1 MTTTKTQG
9 APLRLS
15 LTLTLSLM
23 VLLGSCK
30 AGDKDL
36 ESQQRQQQ
44 QKRAWQTGLD
54 SVLTLGGEVPI
65 GKLVELSP
73 QENTQDVYANGEK
86 VIEHKQA
93 GSTDVLKPGY
103 YRKVQRTVR
112 LSGNEALAE
121 YTANLTPDI
130 VWPGNLIYANSVRG
144 TTLQDISELNDYRT
158 PGRVTMAVVNGASN
172 LSRQISDYRFSEV
185 TKKLN
190 ELIASSEGK
199 FPANLSYNVHAVR
212 TLGEA
217 AYYLRI
223 PENELRGDKR
233 YKAFQDVKWDTN
245 TFKAVISFSQDFF
258 TLVYD
263 DPNGGASGLFDTR
276 LTPKELGKYTGR
288 GKPLAYISS
297 VTYGRRFIAIIEE
310 TKRVYRDRKDME
322 SSVRTALPNNDE
334 IKETS
339 QNKNTE
345 DKKSRRDISD
355 LKDLT
360 HLKIHIHLVGGKDI
374 FSSSISSIPTMK
386 ELQRFLIETASNSQ
400 TKGYGYPVSCR
411 IKYLHGLRTV
421 YIPHGINSVY
431 SFPDYEPEQDDNK
444 ITISGLRLEGRALS
458 EKPTKGNYNSIAF
471 SICNVQQIRLG
482 YSLDG
487 IHESEKTLLQN
498 FGGSFLDGINK
509 EFPNQELPSF
519 GISPKGYIRISYHA
533 VYAVQRFN
541 KQFLFPPSTKPA
553 AVHFFR
559 NVYFRFDPTTHK
571 WYIDTTNGTDRDIPF
586 RAIGNH
592 SDEQYCPVELRLH
605 YRISTGLRGTLPH
618 SEE

>member
-1 MTTTKTQG
+1 M
-9 APLRLS
+9 A
-15 LTLTLSLM
+15 
-23 VLLGSCK
+23 LLGSCK

-276 LTPKELGKYTGR
+276 LTPKELGSIQVGGNLSPISPPSPMDGASLQSLRRQNVSTGIER
-288 GKPLAYISS
+288 IWKVRYVPLSP
-297 VTYGRRFIAIIEE
+297 T
-310 TKRVYRDRKDME
+310 TM
-322 SSVRTALPNNDE
+322 
-334 IKETS
+334 
-339 QNKNTE
+339 
-345 DKKSRRDISD
+345 KSR
-355 LKDLT
+355 KQA
-360 HLKIHIHLVGGKDI
+360 K
-374 FSSSISSIPTMK
+374 
-386 ELQRFLIETASNSQ
+386 
-400 TKGYGYPVSCR
+400 
-411 IKYLHGLRTV
+411 
-421 YIPHGINSVY
+421 
-431 SFPDYEPEQDDNK
+431 
-444 ITISGLRLEGRALS
+444 
-458 EKPTKGNYNSIAF
+458 
-471 SICNVQQIRLG
+471 
-482 YSLDG
+482 
-487 IHESEKTLLQN
+487 
-498 FGGSFLDGINK
+498 
-509 EFPNQELPSF
+509 
-519 GISPKGYIRISYHA
+519 IRIQKTRSH
-533 VYAVQRFN
+533 VVI
-541 KQFLFPPSTKPA
+541 FLTSRT
-553 AVHFFR
+553 
-559 NVYFRFDPTTHK
+559 
-571 WYIDTTNGTDRDIPF
+571 
-586 RAIGNH
+586 
-592 SDEQYCPVELRLH
+592 
-605 YRISTGLRGTLPH
+605 
-618 SEE
+618 